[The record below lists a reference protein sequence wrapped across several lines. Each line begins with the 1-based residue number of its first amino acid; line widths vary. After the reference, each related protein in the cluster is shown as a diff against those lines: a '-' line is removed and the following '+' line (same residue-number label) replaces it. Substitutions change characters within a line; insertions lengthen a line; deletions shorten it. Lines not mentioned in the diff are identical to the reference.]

1 MLKQT
6 LQQKLLQKLSPQQIQ
21 LMKLLQIPTMELEQR
36 IKEELEENPALEEGR
51 EEDEFESNADDF
63 EEDTR
68 TESEKEIDV
77 SDYMDDDEVPY
88 QPATSNYN
96 PDNEDRQTPI
106 KQGKSFQDNVLS
118 QLYFQNIE
126 EELLFFAETMV
137 GYLDDNGY
145 VQRDLEAIVDD
156 LAFTQG
162 VYTDVATLEKA
173 LSHVQKLEPYG
184 IGARNLRECLLIQ
197 LDNNPKDGDDYLNAY
212 IIIRDHFEL
221 FTKKHYKK
229 IKERLEIGDDE
240 LKQALNII
248 LKLNPK
254 PGNSMS
260 ESAHST
266 HVVIPDFEI
275 VNRDGELV
283 LSLTQGNIPEL
294 KVNGQY
300 KEMLQTYSETGSNK
314 EAATFVKQKLD
325 GAKWFIE
332 AIRQRNRTLM
342 LTMNAIVDR
351 QREFF
356 LSGDRADIRPMILKD
371 IAEKV
376 EMDISTI
383 SRVANSKYVRT
394 EFGVFLLKSFFSES
408 MTNASG
414 EEVST
419 IEIKTILKDVIAN
432 EDKRKPLTDEKLKTM
447 LDEKGYPIARRTVAK
462 YREQLGLPVAR
473 LRKEVL

>member
-88 QPATSNYN
+88 QPATSNRS
-96 PDNEDRQTPI
+96 PDEEDKSMPI
-106 KQGKSFQDNVLS
+106 KQGRSFQDNVLA
-118 QLYFQNIE
+118 QLYEQDISE
-126 EELLFFAETMV
+126 EEKFFAEVMV

-145 VQRDLEAIVDD
+145 VQRHIDAIVDD

-162 VYTDVATLEKA
+162 IMTDYETMERA
-173 LSHVQKLEPYG
+173 LKVIQNLEPFG
-184 IGARNLRECLLIQ
+184 IGARDLRECLLIQ
-197 LDNNPKDGDDYLNAY
+197 LNQIDRDGDDYVNAY
-212 IIIRDHFEL
+212 LVIRDHFEL
-221 FTKKHYKK
+221 FSKKHYKK
-229 IKERLEIGDDE
+229 IEDKLEISEEE
-240 LKQALNII
+240 LKEALNLI

-254 PGNSMS
+254 PGNSLS
-260 ESAHST
+260 ETQHNAQI
-266 HVVIPDFEI
+266 VIPDFEI
-275 VNRDGELV
+275 ENRDGELV
-283 LSLTQGNIPEL
+283 LSLSNGNLPEL
-294 KVNGQY
+294 KVSGTY
-300 KEMLQTYSETGSNK
+300 KEMLQTYSETGTHK
-314 EAATFVKQKLD
+314 DAATFVKQKLD

-332 AIRQRNRTLM
+332 AIRQRNRTLL
-342 LTMNAIVDR
+342 LTMSAIMER
-351 QREFF
+351 QHDFF
-356 LSGDRADIRPMILKD
+356 ISGDRADIKPMILKD

-419 IEIKTILKDVIAN
+419 IEIKSILKDMIDN
-432 EDKRKPLTDEKLKTM
+432 EEKSKPLTDEKLKAV

-473 LRKEVL
+473 LRKEI